1 MHARGACWSFH
12 KMTVLG
18 SEWLNNHVLSNSLRT
33 EECFHEYKGGEAPAS
48 SKKTKE
54 RQAKIC
60 IKWQYYRVWMNE
72 KPRRK
77 QFIPLLSRCR
87 REKYFSIMQSVDF
100 AICWPDSRLAFIGG
114 RVRLPP
120 PPPLSAR
127 PWFIQVTVIGSE
139 WTNNQI
145 LGTFCQKMI
154 LSSTVAGQ
162 KPGINVSYLTKMK

>member
-1 MHARGACWSFH
+1 MHARGAYWSFH

-33 EECFHEYKGGEAPAS
+33 EEYFHEDKGGGAPTS

-54 RQAKIC
+54 WQAKIC

-87 REKYFSIMQSVDF
+87 REKIFLYY
-100 AICWPDSRLAFIGG
+100 AISRFCYMLAGQPAGFYWGKGAPSPSPSPVSTSLIYSSHSN
-114 RVRLPP
+114 RVRMDEQSNFRHFLPEDDT
-120 PPPLSAR
+120 
-127 PWFIQVTVIGSE
+127 I
-139 WTNNQI
+139 
-145 LGTFCQKMI
+145 
-154 LSSTVAGQ
+154 
-162 KPGINVSYLTKMK
+162 INCGRSKTGNKC